1 MHASEISRRR
11 FLASAA
17 LGACSLSC
25 VNSFAAAANRKMT
38 INLVC
43 GNIGVNANQVEA
55 IELAH
60 DFGFESVE
68 AMPGFLAS
76 IEGGKLEELLG
87 TMKSRNLSW
96 GAAGLPVEFRQ
107 DEEKFKSG
115 LKELPR
121 LAAALE
127 KAGVT
132 RVGTWLSPGHRTMT
146 YMENF
151 RQHTQRLK
159 EVTIILRDHRLR
171 LGLEHVAT
179 KTSRERSKFPF
190 IHTIAEMNELIGDI
204 STGNVGHVL
213 DSWHWWQADENAE
226 DILALK
232 ADDVVAADLNDA
244 PANLPKEKQ
253 LDGQRELPMATG
265 VIPIGAFLNALNKI
279 GFDGPVR
286 AEPFNKRLN
295 QIDNEEAC
303 SETIT
308 AMQKAFE
315 LLK

>member
-25 VNSFAAAANRKMT
+25 VNSFAAATRKMT

-68 AMPGFLAS
+68 AMPNFLAS
-76 IEGGKLEELLG
+76 IEDGKLEELLS

-132 RVGTWLSPGHRTMT
+132 RVGTWLSPGHRTLT

-159 EVTIILRDHRLR
+159 EVAIILRDHRLR

-179 KTSRERSKFPF
+179 
-190 IHTIAEMNELIGDI
+190 
-204 STGNVGHVL
+204 
-213 DSWHWWQADENAE
+213 
-226 DILALK
+226 
-232 ADDVVAADLNDA
+232 
-244 PANLPKEKQ
+244 
-253 LDGQRELPMATG
+253 
-265 VIPIGAFLNALNKI
+265 
-279 GFDGPVR
+279 
-286 AEPFNKRLN
+286 
-295 QIDNEEAC
+295 
-303 SETIT
+303 
-308 AMQKAFE
+308 
-315 LLK
+315 